1 MLRIGGE
8 SKAFLTISI
17 VVQAANLNKTSN
29 WSIKLFIYPSYAFAT
44 AKNEK
49 KLLIQIILTRNTCL
63 ISIGVVKRMC
73 EFRLTAKGLNS

>member
-1 MLRIGGE
+1 MLRSGGE

-17 VVQAANLNKTSN
+17 VVQAANLKKTSN
-29 WSIKLFIYPSYAFAT
+29 WSTKLFIYPSYAFAT

-73 EFRLTAKGLNS
+73 EFRLAEKGLNS